1 MYVSQVVMSSLP
13 NIELV
18 SLLIILVT
26 RKFSIKAFYSIYVFV
41 GCEILTYGI
50 SEWVINYLYVW
61 AILCLVILPIRK
73 IDSAVFYAL
82 VSAVFGIAFGTLCS
96 IPSFIIGGIPMGIS
110 YILAGFWFDI
120 LHCGGNFILVLVL
133 YKPLTIA
140 LDRALKPSNNA

>member
-26 RKFSIKAFYSIYVFV
+26 RKFGIKAFYSVYIFV
-41 GCEILTYGI
+41 ACEILTYGI
-50 SEWVINYLYVW
+50 SEWVINYMYVW
-61 AILCLVILPIRK
+61 AVFCVIILLFRK

-82 VSAVFGIAFGTLCS
+82 ISAIFGIMFGTLCS
-96 IPSFIIGGIPMGIS
+96 IPSFIIGGVSMGIS

-120 LHCGGNFILVLVL
+120 LHCGGNFILVLL
-133 YKPLTIA
+133 LFKPLSKA
-140 LDRALKPSNNA
+140 LEKALKSSK